1 MLLLFHLF
9 VGLIIGV
16 FLYLWFRDAILI
28 IAAAIG
34 SILPDLF
41 DKPVAIIVF
50 GSTLGGRIYFHGLV
64 FFFIVLVIGI
74 IIWRYFHS
82 FAGIA
87 LALGI
92 LSHQL
97 LDAMWE
103 MPVKWY
109 YPFLGPYK
117 EVNYSNSFSKGLM
130 TELTSPSEW
139 LIAGVIILILI
150 QVLRWRGSPTHKGI
164 FSVLSIVLLGILMM
178 GGIAMVYYGITGD
191 SFFLTCV
198 KDSFGSIPV
207 GIILIGM
214 VAVSFYWILKYKAQ

>member
-16 FLYLWFRDAILI
+16 LLYWWFRDAILI
-28 IAAAIG
+28 VAAAIG

-50 GSTLGGRIYFHGLV
+50 ESTLGGRIYFHGLV

-103 MPVKWY
+103 IPVKWY
-109 YPFLGPYK
+109 YPFLGPYT
-117 EVNYSNSFSKGLM
+117 EVKYTNSFSKGLM

-150 QVLRWRGSPTHKGI
+150 QVLRWRGSPKHKGV

-178 GGIAMVYYGITGD
+178 GGVAMLYYGITGD
-191 SFFLTCV
+191 SFFITGV
-198 KDSFGSIPV
+198 KDSFDDSLV
-207 GIILIGM
+207 GIILIGI
-214 VAVSFYWILKYKAQ
+214 VAIGFYWILKDKTP